1 MSLIS
6 KGSQVVAGANKH
18 LYQLAKAKVPLPSL
32 SNPMMTGVAR
42 HGMIKQIVGLNV
54 ALYAGYSLMT
64 GPMGLIYKKYFTL
77 DANSSILSL
86 PLCHVGHTSA
96 FSLLINSAALWT
108 LGHWHVT
115 KYGCTHF
122 MTVFGLSCVL
132 ATALGAV
139 DVRGHGNQQIAGG
152 MAGTAGLI
160 TYNVF
165 ANPSWLMVKQ
175 INPFIWLS
183 LLTLYGAYGHD
194 KAVVG
199 GVAGGYL
206 AFLLAL

>member
-1 MSLIS
+1 MSLIT

-32 SNPMMTGVAR
+32 SNPMMNGVAR
-42 HGMIKQIVGLNV
+42 HGMIKQLVGLNV

-64 GPMGLIYKKYFTL
+64 GPMGLIYKKHLTL
-77 DANSSILSL
+77 DASSSILSV

-96 FSLLINSAALWT
+96 IALFINSAALWT
-108 LGHWHVT
+108 LGHRHVL

-122 MTVFGLSCVL
+122 MTVYGVSCIL
-132 ATALGAV
+132 ASVLGAA
-139 DVRGHGNQQIAGG
+139 DVRGNAQPTIAGG
-152 MAGTAGLI
+152 VAGTAGLI
-160 TYNVF
+160 SYNVF
-165 ANPSWLMVKQ
+165 ANPSWLMVKGL
-175 INPFIWLS
+175 NPFIWLS
-183 LLTLYGAYGHD
+183 LLSLYGAFGHD

-206 AFLLAL
+206 AFLMAL

>member
-1 MSLIS
+1 MSLIT
-6 KGSQVVAGANKH
+6 KGGQVVAGANKH
-18 LYQLAKAKVPLPSL
+18 LYQLAKAKIPLPSL
-32 SNPMMTGVAR
+32 SNPMMAGVAR
-42 HGMIKQIVGLNV
+42 HGMIKQLVGLNV
-54 ALYAGYSLMT
+54 GFFAGYTLMT

-77 DANSSILSL
+77 DGNSSILSL
-86 PLCHVGHTSA
+86 PLCHFGHTSA
-96 FSLLINSAALWT
+96 ISLLINSAALWT

-122 MTVFGLSCVL
+122 MTVVGLSCLL

-139 DVRGHGNQQIAGG
+139 EVRGDAQQQIAGG

-160 TYNVF
+160 SYSVF
-165 ANPSWLMVKQ
+165 ANPNWLMFKGM
-175 INPFIWLS
+175 NPFIWLS
-183 LLTLYGAYGHD
+183 LLTLYGAYGKD